1 MTLEIAGIV
10 SLITAVLAIATF
22 HWKQKYDRVDL
33 LAKVEKMHSDCV
45 DRQDRSELKIDTLE
59 SEVRTLKGERID
71 DAAEITDLRE
81 YITRLLTWLKQ
92 RGIDYP
98 ETPPATRR
106 RR

>member
-10 SLITAVLAIATF
+10 SIVTAVLAIAGF
-22 HWKQKYDRVDL
+22 HWKQRVDRVDL

-98 ETPPATRR
+98 EAPPATRR
-106 RR
+106 KR

>member
-45 DRQDRSELKIDTLE
+45 DRQDRSEAKIEALE
-59 SEVRTLKGERID
+59 ENQKTLKSERED
-71 DAAEITDLRE
+71 DKAEISDLRE
-81 YITRLLTWLKQ
+81 YVARILSWLKE

-98 ETPPATRR
+98 EAPPATRR
-106 RR
+106 KR